1 MRRSFPRMKS
11 RLLPLLAATAALLLP
26 SCVATR
32 FYNSIDEGGQIVDR
46 FRIDWEKPDS
56 FIYRK
61 DANPGFKFVR
71 HNGEVIVPETIM
83 TDGGSVPR
91 ILWAREGYSPWT
103 YGPAYVIH
111 DWIYEAHRRNVPAAK
126 KADGTPITYT
136 KEQADWIMAEVI
148 KAQMQKETVE
158 QNRQPQGSHEAQ
170 NPATQQALV
179 GGEKGIHRARMFSIY
194 AAVSRFGHK
203 AWTDEAHPVSEDI
216 LGHPVRLV
224 NSIVDQTIDALP
236 LSPVLDS
243 LKSQVTP
250 VPGKPPQEG
259 TPYHAVPNQPTPA
272 QAKPKSTKRR

>member
-1 MRRSFPRMKS
+1 MKA
-11 RLLPLLAATAALLLP
+11 RLLPLLSATAALRLLP

-32 FYNSIDEGGQIVDR
+32 FYNSVDEGGQIVDR

-61 DANPGFKFVR
+61 DANPGFRFVR
-71 HNGEVIVPETIM
+71 HNGEIIEPETIL

-103 YGPAYVIH
+103 YGPAYLIH
-111 DWIYEAHRRNVPAAK
+111 DWIYEAHRRDMPAAK
-126 KADGTPITYT
+126 TADGTPITYT

-148 KAQMQKETVE
+148 KAQMEKETAE
-158 QNRQPQGSHEAQ
+158 QNQKPGGILEAQ
-170 NPATQQALV
+170 NPATQQALSP
-179 GGEKGIHRARMFSIY
+179 GKKGVSRARMFSIY

-203 AWTDEAHPVSEDI
+203 AWTDHAHPVSADI
-216 LGHPVRLV
+216 LGSPVRLV
-224 NSIVDQTIDALP
+224 NSIVDQTFDALP
-236 LSPVLDS
+236 LTPVLDS

-259 TPYHAVPNQPTPA
+259 IPYRPTQGA
-272 QAKPKSTKRR
+272 QSADSAPGAGNKRG

>member
-1 MRRSFPRMKS
+1 MKVPFS
-11 RLLPLLAATAALLLP
+11 SLFASAAAALLLP

-32 FYNSIDEGGQIVDR
+32 FYDRVDGKGQIVDR

-71 HNGEVIVPETIM
+71 YNGEAIVPETIL

-91 ILWAREGYSPWT
+91 ILWARKGYSPWT
-103 YGPAYVIH
+103 YGPAYLIH

-136 KEQADWIMAEVI
+136 KAQADWIMAEVI
-148 KAQMQKETVE
+148 KAQMEKEAEE
-158 QNRQPQGSHEAQ
+158 QNKAPRGSHEARD
-170 NPATQQALV
+170 PSTEQALSPD
-179 GGEKGIHRARMFSIY
+179 EKGIRRARMFSIF

-216 LGHPVRLV
+216 LGPPIRLV

-236 LSPVLDS
+236 LSPVFDS

-250 VPGKPPQEG
+250 APGKPPQEG
-259 TPYHAVPNQPTPA
+259 TPYRAAQSPPPA
-272 QAKPKSTKRR
+272 APSKTTSSKRR